1 MATEQAL
8 YDTAIAFINAFATLE
23 ANSHISLRAANCT
36 HIFAPSS
43 IKPPQPMTNEDFAAH
58 LIKLHTIATGFPVTA
73 KEIHVNFPKRQVIIW
88 ASAVL
93 NFREEL
99 KGLKEGDDGKEWDY
113 VGEYMF
119 LLDVDE
125 EGKICRIVE
134 FLDSLGTER
143 VRVLIAKAW
152 KNAGASEKLF

>member
-8 YDTAIAFINAFATLE
+8 YDTAIAFISAFASLE
-23 ANSHISLRAANCT
+23 ANTHTSLRAASCT

-43 IKPPQPMTNEDFAAH
+43 INLPPPMTNEDFAAH
-58 LIKLHTIATGFPVTA
+58 LTKLHTIATGFPVTA

-99 KGLKEGDDGKEWDY
+99 KGLKEDDDGKEWDY

-119 LLDVDE
+119 LLDLDK
-125 EGKICRIVE
+125 EGKISRIVE

-152 KNAGASEKLF
+152 KNAGVSEKLF

>member
-8 YDTAIAFINAFATLE
+8 YDTAIAFTNAFANLD
-23 ANSHISLRAANCT
+23 ANTHTALRAATCT

-43 IKPPQPMTNEDFAAH
+43 VNPPPPMTNEDFATH
-58 LIKLHTIATGFPVTA
+58 LTKLHTIATGFPVTT

-93 NFREEL
+93 NFREEV
-99 KGLKEGDDGKEWDY
+99 KGLKEGDDGKEWNY

-119 LLDVDE
+119 LLDLDKS
-125 EGKICRIVE
+125 GKITRIVE

-143 VRVLIAKAW
+143 ARVLIAKAW
-152 KNAGASEKLF
+152 KNAGESEKLF